1 MGNWQKSTM
10 SEHHSTEES
19 NNIAG
24 EPSPAPDNAEVS
36 AGIEASQQ
44 PDDIDSSDTA
54 VEPAAKSHPYTAP
67 EDVVRHH
74 LRGMFQTW
82 YLEYASYVIL
92 ERAVPHIEDGFKPV
106 QRRILHAMKTIDDGR
121 FNKVANIVGTT
132 MQYHPHGDQSIKDA
146 LVQLGQKELLV
157 ETQGNWGNILTGSSA
172 AAARYIEA
180 RLSLFAS
187 EVLFNAK
194 VTEWTMSYDGRKRE
208 PVTLPTKFPLL
219 LAQGAEGIAVGL
231 SSKILPHNFNEIL
244 DAAIACV
251 RGEPFELYP
260 DFITGGLIDVAR
272 YNDGRRGGSLKV
284 RAKIEK
290 IDNKTLNITELP
302 FGKTAET
309 LIESILKA
317 FERGQIKIRKV
328 ENNTAATASILVHLI
343 PGTSSDKTI
352 DALYAFTDCE
362 VNISP
367 NCCVIRDKK
376 PCFLGV
382 SDVLRHSVATTRR
395 IIAAELQVQLDEDR
409 EQLLYAT
416 LEKIFIE
423 NRIYKDPEYEQA
435 AALDDAINHIDS
447 RLEPF
452 KPSLTR
458 AVTRDDILRLLEIK
472 MKRILRFNSDD
483 ADNTIAALR
492 SRIADTLDRLDRLDD
507 VTVEWYEYLKH
518 KYGASYPRRTQVR
531 SFDSIQAAN
540 VAEANEKLYINR
552 EEGFIGTGLKKD
564 EFVCNCSALDDVI
577 IFYRDGRYKI
587 VRVQEKLFVG
597 DKVIYVGVYKRND
610 KRTIYNV
617 IYQNGR
623 GGVYYMKRFAATGMT
638 RDKDYD
644 LTPGLPGS
652 RIVWFSA
659 NPNGEAETV
668 KVTLK
673 PKLRLKN
680 LTFDVDFGKLAV
692 KGRAAMGNLVTKNEV
707 QRFSL
712 KERGASTL
720 GGRKVWFDFDV
731 LRLNYDNRGVY
742 LGEFAGTDRIL
753 VVMKNGEYY
762 TTGFEATN
770 HYDDGILRIEKFR
783 PKTVWTAVL
792 NDAEQGY
799 PYVKR
804 FVFDDSA
811 RRQRFVGDDARSSL
825 IVLTD
830 IENPVLTL
838 NFADEN
844 RVAQQVDAAQYIGV
858 KSFKARGKR
867 LTTFELASV
876 ELPEPP
882 EQPQDELPEEVGDVL
897 TDSLGEVDDF
907 DTDSGEST
915 AYTPSLF
922 NEDNED
928 SES

>member
-1 MGNWQKSTM
+1 M
-10 SEHHSTEES
+10 SEH
-19 NNIAG
+19 NNN
-24 EPSPAPDNAEVS
+24 EVPAPVE
-36 AGIEASQQ
+36 G
-44 PDDIDSSDTA
+44 DDIVPVNTEIPEEDITPESASEEADA
-54 VEPAAKSHPYTAP
+54 DVAHGRPHPYTSP

-82 YLEYASYVIL
+82 FLEYASYVIL
-92 ERAVPHIEDGFKPV
+92 ERAVPHIDDGFKPV
-106 QRRILHAMKTIDDGR
+106 QRRVLHAMKTIDDGR

-157 ETQGNWGNILTGSSA
+157 ETQGNWGNILTGSKA
-172 AAARYIEA
+172 AASRYIEA

-187 EVLFNAK
+187 EVLFNPK

-219 LAQGAEGIAVGL
+219 LAQGAQGIAVGL
-231 SSKILPHNFNEIL
+231 SSRILPHNFNDIL

-251 RGEPFELYP
+251 RGEEFALYP
-260 DFITGGLIDVAR
+260 DFMTGGLVDVSR

-302 FGKTAET
+302 FGET
-309 LIESILKA
+309 SESLIESILKA
-317 FERGQIKIRKV
+317 YERGQIKIRKV
-328 ENNTAATASILVHLI
+328 EDNTAATASILVHLI

-367 NCCVIRDKK
+367 NCCVIRDNK

-382 SDVLRHSVATTRR
+382 SDVLRHSVDTTRR

-409 EQLLYAT
+409 EQLLYDS

-423 NRIYKDPEYEQA
+423 NRIYKDAEYEQA
-435 AALDDAINHIDS
+435 ATLEDAVAHIDS

-458 AVTRDDILRLLEIK
+458 EVLRDDILRLLEIK

-483 ADNTIAALR
+483 ADRAIAALQA
-492 SRIADTLDRLDRLDD
+492 RIESTLDKLGRLDD
-507 VTVEWYEYLKH
+507 VTVEWYEYLKE
-518 KYGASYPRRTQVR
+518 KYGAAYPRRTQLR
-531 SFDSIQAAN
+531 SFDNIQAAN

-587 VRVQEKLFVG
+587 VRVQEKLFIG
-597 DKVIYVGVYKRND
+597 DKVIHVGVYKRND

-638 RDKDYD
+638 RDKEYD
-644 LTPGLPGS
+644 LTPGLPGT

-680 LTFDVDFGKLAV
+680 LTFDVDFGKLAI

-742 LGEFAGTDRIL
+742 LGEFGGTDRIL

-762 TTGFEATN
+762 TSGFEATN

-792 NDAEQGY
+792 DDADQGY

-804 FVFDDSA
+804 FVFDDSPK
-811 RRQRFVGDDARSSL
+811 RQRFVGDDARSKL
-825 IVLTD
+825 ILLTD
-830 IENPVLTL
+830 AENPMLTL
-838 NFADEN
+838 RFSDEN
-844 RVAQQVDAAQYIGV
+844 RMPQQIDAAQYIGI

-867 LTTFELASV
+867 LTTYELAGV
-876 ELPEPP
+876 DMPEPP
-882 EQPQDELPEEVGDVL
+882 QPEPSPE
-897 TDSLGEVDDF
+897 
-907 DTDSGEST
+907 DTDANPEAETITATVVDIETEVSESDSDSIPF
-915 AYTPSLF
+915 TPSLF
-922 NEDNED
+922 NEDNQ
-928 SES
+928 